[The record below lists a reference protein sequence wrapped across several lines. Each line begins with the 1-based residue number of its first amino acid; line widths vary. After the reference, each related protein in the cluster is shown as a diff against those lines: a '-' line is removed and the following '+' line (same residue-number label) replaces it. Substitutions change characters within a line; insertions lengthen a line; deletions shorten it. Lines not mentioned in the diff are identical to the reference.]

1 MTVDGP
7 NARPDRPSRRAGW
20 TRTRVVASILLG
32 ASMTFLIVLWILTL
46 ATNDTPWPIDILGT
60 AALVAA
66 VVAINKLERAI
77 R

>member
-1 MTVDGP
+1 
-7 NARPDRPSRRAGW
+7 
-20 TRTRVVASILLG
+20 
-32 ASMTFLIVLWILTL
+32 MTFLIVLWILTL